1 MGNRKTKH
9 QPIGEQMSTQTSAV
23 TKADVIVLSWWLL
36 ALRGV
41 AAVAFGVLAFVW
53 PGITLLTL
61 VFLFGAY
68 ALVNGILS
76 LVAAFKAPKGTAN
89 KGSLIFLG
97 LLSIAA
103 GLFTF
108 LIPGITALGL
118 VILIAAWAIANGVTE
133 IVAAIKLRKVITNEW
148 LLVLAGVASIVF
160 GILLLLQPGVGAL
173 ALIWWIGA
181 WAIFMGVLLI
191 ILAFKIRHQHGFVAV
206 AEMPA

>member
-1 MGNRKTKH
+1 
-9 QPIGEQMSTQTSAV
+9 MSTQTSAV